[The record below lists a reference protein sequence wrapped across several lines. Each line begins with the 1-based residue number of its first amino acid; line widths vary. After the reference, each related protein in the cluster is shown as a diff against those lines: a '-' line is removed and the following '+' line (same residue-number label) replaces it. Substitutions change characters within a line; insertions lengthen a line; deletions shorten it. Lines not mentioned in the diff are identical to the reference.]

1 MAGTP
6 SSVELRRTRLL
17 HVIIAASYPL
27 GGYLMQAYSRE
38 ITDAFWLRYL
48 LGGLQLFAV
57 GLSYF
62 RAEVRDRLERILFI
76 SFFVGTAH
84 AMAFLAANHLAPA
97 VAVYCLIHF
106 TAVSAY
112 LPTRKA
118 LIGYFVF
125 TVATS
130 ALAAVI
136 NRELVQAPIVVLV
149 FAGLTAFSY
158 FLQSGRFRAI
168 EELADSESRF
178 RALFEATL
186 DPLAIH
192 EGGII
197 REVNP
202 AFLRLFGYE
211 RAAAIGMPID
221 KLIAPGSREAFAAAL
236 ADDADEPVETVGL
249 KETGGT
255 FYLEVV
261 TRRHRFE
268 GRAVRVSSLRDVTER
283 RRAEEKIADAA
294 HRDPLT
300 DLPTLRVFQDRLTV
314 ALATAKRRKE
324 GFGVAQLDLDGLA
337 QINAEHGRD
346 VGDMVLLG
354 TAARLKKAIRDS
366 DTVARTEDDDFIF
379 ILSGADDLGARIAA
393 EKLIDAFNEPFVIQG
408 KQIAVTVSLGLA
420 LYPSDAD
427 HPKRL
432 VEKSSA
438 ALLSAKGR
446 ERHASVFALFS
457 EVHKS
462 SGQNG

>member
-1 MAGTP
+1 MPATAA
-6 SSVELRRTRLL
+6 LNRTRLL
-17 HVIIAASYPL
+17 HVIVAASYPL
-27 GGYLMQAYSRE
+27 GGWLLQAYTPDIS
-38 ITDAFWLRYL
+38 DAFWLRYL
-48 LGGLQLFAV
+48 LGAAHLAV
-57 GLSYF
+57 VAASYV
-62 RAEVRDRLERILFI
+62 RTEVRAHLERILFV
-76 SFFVGTAH
+76 SFFVATAH
-84 AMAFLAANHLAPA
+84 AMGFLAVNQLAPA

-118 LIGYFVF
+118 LVGYFLF
-125 TVATS
+125 TVAAS
-130 ALAAVI
+130 AVAAAL
-136 NRELVQAPIVVLV
+136 NREVVQAPLVVFV
-149 FAGLTAFSY
+149 FAGLTGFSY
-158 FLQSGRFRAI
+158 FLQNGRFRAI
-168 EELADSESRF
+168 EALADSESRF

-192 EGGII
+192 EGGVI

-211 RAAAIGMPID
+211 RAAVIGMPID
-221 KLIAPGSREAFAAAL
+221 KLIAPGSREAFAADL
-236 ADDADEPVETVGL
+236 SDDADSPVETIGL
-249 KETGGT
+249 KENGGT
-255 FYLEVV
+255 FYLEAV

-283 RRAEEKIADAA
+283 RKAEEKIADAA

-300 DLPTLRVFQDRLTV
+300 DLPTLRVFQDRLAV
-314 ALATAKRRKE
+314 AMATAKRRKE
-324 GFGVAQLDLDGLA
+324 GFGVAHLDIDALA
-337 QINAEHGRD
+337 EINAAHGRD

-379 ILSGADDLGARIAA
+379 ILSGVDDLGARIAA

-408 KQIAVTVSLGLA
+408 KEIAVTVSVGLA
-420 LYPSDAD
+420 LFPSDAD

-457 EVHKS
+457 EIHKRTE
-462 SGQNG
+462 QNG

>member
-1 MAGTP
+1 MAGSP
-6 SSVELRRTRLL
+6 PNAELNRLRLL
-17 HVIIAASYPL
+17 HVIVAASYPL
-27 GGYLMQAYSRE
+27 GGHLLQAYSSD
-38 ITDAFWLRYL
+38 IADAFWLRYL
-48 LGGLQLFAV
+48 LAGAHLAV
-57 GLSYF
+57 VAVSY
-62 RAEVRDRLERILFI
+62 VRDDVRRRLERILFV
-76 SFFVGTAH
+76 SFFVATLH
-84 AMAFLAANHLAPA
+84 AMGFLAANRLTPA
-97 VAVYCLIHF
+97 VAVYCLIVF

-112 LPTRKA
+112 LPNRRA

-125 TVATS
+125 VVA
-130 ALAAVI
+130 AAIAAAVI
-136 NRELVQAPIVVLV
+136 NRDLVQAPIVVLV

-158 FLQSGRFRAI
+158 FLQNNRFRAI

-186 DPLAIH
+186 DPLVIH
-192 EGGII
+192 DGGVI

-202 AFLRLFGYE
+202 AFLKLFGYE
-211 RAAAIGMPID
+211 RPAAIGLPIA
-221 KLIAPGSREAFAAAL
+221 KLITPASREGFAAAL
-236 ADDADEPVETVGL
+236 ADGGDEPVETIGL

-255 FYLEVV
+255 FYLEAV

-283 RRAEEKIADAA
+283 RKAEEKIADAA

-314 ALATAKRRKE
+314 AIATVKRRQE
-324 GFGVAQLDLDGLA
+324 GLAVAQLDLDGLA
-337 QINAEHGRD
+337 EINAAHGRD

-379 ILSGADDLGARIAA
+379 ILSGVDEVGARIAA
-393 EKLIDAFNEPFVIQG
+393 EKLIDTFNEPFVIQG
-408 KQIAVTVSLGLA
+408 KEIAVTVSLGLA
-420 LYPSDAD
+420 LFPADAD

-462 SGQNG
+462 SEQHG